1 VVGSRCGRDSA
12 KSIVHAAQHA
22 EGVCH
27 SCQKVTLS
35 RDTARSAAGSDSVGI
50 LGEGS
55 LGVVTR
61 PLPTFVKFLA
71 GLAPV
76 LASPVIT
83 YALMGDQSS
92 TKDPNPDYFLRPPTI
107 SPSTVTTLALIA
119 TVLALVGLGVLV
131 PRWNEGSLHAAWKRV
146 VVCLVICGI
155 LVGAFYRVATAAVIG
170 ANIGAGVM
178 VLFAG
183 PALLA
188 LLAGAFFSARKARQP
203 VATPAAQ

>member
-1 VVGSRCGRDSA
+1 MIRPVP
-12 KSIVHAAQHA
+12 
-22 EGVCH
+22 
-27 SCQKVTLS
+27 TL
-35 RDTARSAAGSDSVGI
+35 
-50 LGEGS
+50 
-55 LGVVTR
+55 
-61 PLPTFVKFLA
+61 VKFLA

-92 TKDPNPDYFLRPPTI
+92 TTDPNPDYFLRPPTI
-107 SPSTVTTLALIA
+107 SPSTVTTIALIA
-119 TVLALVGLGVLV
+119 TMLALVGLGVLV

-155 LVGAFYRVATAAVIG
+155 LVGGFYRVATAAVIG

-188 LLAGAFFSARKARQP
+188 LLVGAFFSARKAREPIAPTTP
-203 VATPAAQ
+203 VAQ

>member
-1 VVGSRCGRDSA
+1 M
-12 KSIVHAAQHA
+12 
-22 EGVCH
+22 
-27 SCQKVTLS
+27 
-35 RDTARSAAGSDSVGI
+35 
-50 LGEGS
+50 
-55 LGVVTR
+55 TR
-61 PLPTFVKFLA
+61 PLPTAVKFLA

-76 LASPVIT
+76 LASPIIT

-92 TKDPNPDYFLRPPTI
+92 TKDPNPDYFLHPPSI
-107 SPSTVTTLALIA
+107 SPSTVTTIALIA
-119 TVLALVGLGVLV
+119 TVFALMGFGVLV

-155 LVGAFYRVATAAVIG
+155 LVGGFYRVATAAVIG

-188 LLAGAFFSARKARQP
+188 LLVGAFFSARKAREP
-203 VATPAAQ
+203 VAAPTPVEQ

>member
-1 VVGSRCGRDSA
+1 VTSCAEWTGS
-12 KSIVHAAQHA
+12 V
-22 EGVCH
+22 
-27 SCQKVTLS
+27 
-35 RDTARSAAGSDSVGI
+35 
-50 LGEGS
+50 S
-55 LGVVTR
+55 LTRMTR
-61 PLPTFVKFLA
+61 PLPTAVKFLA

-92 TKDPNPDYFLRPPTI
+92 TKDPNPDYFLHPPSI
-107 SPSTVTTLALIA
+107 SPSTVTTSALIA
-119 TVLALVGLGVLV
+119 TVLALIGLGVLV
-131 PRWNEGSLHAAWKRV
+131 PRWNEGSLHGAWKRV

-155 LVGAFYRVATAAVIG
+155 LVGGFYRVATAAVIG

-188 LLAGAFFSARKARQP
+188 LLVGAFFSARKAREPIAPTTP
-203 VATPAAQ
+203 VAQ